1 MSIFEATDI
10 KTRLLTLWIVVM
22 VNMIFA
28 DIFFT
33 MVELVQKKY
42 AGYSERSANDNGNSR
57 RRYEFA
63 DFDDIFFRVF

>member
-1 MSIFEATDI
+1 
-10 KTRLLTLWIVVM
+10 M